1 MQAWLKYL
9 RNQYPTVAFKAST
22 QNQNEKLSQSSV
34 PVELAKDN
42 LLQSANCLGA
52 DILLKLLKKF
62 TNINDVR
69 QSISV
74 GIIGKPLFYI
84 LIWSYKGLTKV
95 NLNKRSSERWKK

>member
-1 MQAWLKYL
+1 M
-9 RNQYPTVAFKAST
+9 
-22 QNQNEKLSQSSV
+22 

-74 GIIGKPLFYI
+74 GIIGKRRFFSLIFWLF
-84 LIWSYKGLTKV
+84 KGLIKV